1 MVGLGIALLVVGVI
15 LWLTILPAL
24 GWVLMAIGAILVVAG
39 LLLGATWSFG
49 RSAGRRR
56 GSVY

>member
-39 LLLGATWSFG
+39 FLLGATWGFG
-49 RSAGRRR
+49 RGAGRRR
-56 GSVY
+56 GGVY

>member
-24 GWVLMAIGAILVVAG
+24 GWVLMAIGAILVVVG

-49 RSAGRRR
+49 RGAGRRR
-56 GSVY
+56 GGVY

>member
-1 MVGLGIALLVVGVI
+1 VGVI

-24 GWVLMAIGAILVVAG
+24 GWVLMAIGAILVVVG

-49 RSAGRRR
+49 RGAGRRR
-56 GSVY
+56 GGVY